1 MIRILIAD
9 DHQMFR
15 EGLMAL
21 LNSEDNINVI
31 GEASNGKE
39 ALLLLETQV
48 PDVLLL
54 DLEMPEIDGFDVL
67 KALKKL
73 NLETKVLVLTM
84 HKSPEFIKNIIKAG
98 AHGFLQK
105 DSGKEILI
113 HAIRQVHS
121 KGTYY
126 TPEVAT
132 IVLNSFK
139 EDALSK
145 SISAREKEVIQ
156 LIVDGNTTKEIADIL
171 FLSKNTIESHRQNIL
186 SKLQLKNSAELVR
199 YAIKKGWG

>member
-21 LNSEDNINVI
+21 LNSDDNINVI

-39 ALLLLETQV
+39 ALLLLEKQV

-84 HKSPEFIKNIIKAG
+84 HKSPEFIKNIIKA
-98 AHGFLQK
+98 K
-105 DSGKEILI
+105 
-113 HAIRQVHS
+113 
-121 KGTYY
+121 
-126 TPEVAT
+126 
-132 IVLNSFK
+132 IVLKKPILKPDCRAADVKVKKPILTTSPIAPDVIDKFNQGVFPYSFIK
-139 EDALSK
+139 AATSPM
-145 SISAREKEVIQ
+145 
-156 LIVDGNTTKEIADIL
+156 EING
-171 FLSKNTIESHRQNIL
+171 KRTINIL
-186 SKLQLKNSAELVR
+186 PKSK
-199 YAIKKGWG
+199 

>member
-21 LNSEDNINVI
+21 LNNEGNINVI

-39 ALLLLETQV
+39 ALLILENQV

-54 DLEMPEIDGFDVL
+54 DLEMPEMDGFDVL

-73 NLETKVLVLTM
+73 NLDTKVLVLTM

-105 DSGKEILI
+105 DSGKDILI
-113 HAIRQVHS
+113 HAIQQVHAQ
-121 KGTYY
+121 GTYY
-126 TPEVAT
+126 TPEVAA

-139 EDALSK
+139 DDALSAH
-145 SISAREKEVIQ
+145 ISAREKEVIQ

-186 SKLQLKNSAELVR
+186 SKLQLKNSAELVK

>member
-54 DLEMPEIDGFDVL
+54 DLEMPEMDGFDVL

-113 HAIRQVHS
+113 HAIQQVHS